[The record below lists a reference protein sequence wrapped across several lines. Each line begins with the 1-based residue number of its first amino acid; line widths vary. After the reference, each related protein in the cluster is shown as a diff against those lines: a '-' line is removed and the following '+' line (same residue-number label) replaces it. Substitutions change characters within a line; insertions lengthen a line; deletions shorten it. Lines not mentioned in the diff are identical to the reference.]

1 MGTVQTHL
9 FRLGALAVACATT
22 LAVAADTADAAT
34 PATGSTANSGQSNAA
49 PASLSGLKA
58 RAAADV
64 NDRVNALNAA
74 IDRAN
79 AAKGLGS
86 GQGTLVAYLGNDI
99 TPLQQLNTKIQGD
112 TTYKQA
118 LADFQDI
125 FTNFRVYV
133 LVLPVAAIGG
143 NSFRATNTLIPNLTT
158 ASTKAQ
164 AHVTDN
170 NRSVLQP
177 LIDDL
182 NTQIAAATGANNGLA
197 DPVLAFTPAQW
208 NANHDLLSPAKAQD
222 QTSDTAVQRG
232 RSDVQDIWQVL
243 RGSTS
248 RVGGGATATG

>member
-9 FRLGALAVACATT
+9 FRVGVLAVASATT
-22 LAVAADTADAAT
+22 LGVAAGAVGAAT
-34 PATGSTANSGQSNAA
+34 LATGSTANSGQSTAA

-58 RAAADV
+58 RAAAGV

-133 LVLPVAAIGG
+133 LVLPAAAIGADF
-143 NSFRATNTLIPNLTT
+143 FRATNTVVSNLTT

-164 AHVTDN
+164 THVTND

-182 NTQIAAATGANNGLA
+182 NTQIATATAANNGLA
-197 DPVLAFTPAQW
+197 ATVLSFTPAQW
-208 NANHDLLSPAKAQD
+208 NANHDLLSPVKAQD
-222 QTSDTAVQRG
+222 QTADTAVQKG
-232 RSDVQDIWQVL
+232 RSDVLDIWHVL

-248 RVGGGATATG
+248 GGATTATS